1 MTRTRRHADTNGH
14 ENGHE
19 DTHRTGV
26 HGARTQRTQRH
37 APHGCPLRADAKTR
51 TARVV
56 IEIEPASRDIEART
70 RRHAPH
76 VTRTRRH
83 ADTNGHEDTHRT
95 GVHRTDT
102 KTRTARVS
110 IERTRRHAPHGC
122 PWRADATDAKTRTA
136 QRTQR
141 HAPHGCP
148 LRADANARTQ
158 RHAPHGWS
166 LKLNRHRVISN
177 GHEDTH
183 RTGVHRTDTKTR
195 TARVSMARGRNGR
208 KDTHRTG
215 GH

>member
-136 QRTQR
+136 RVVIEIEPASR
-141 HAPHGCP
+141 DI
-148 LRADANARTQ
+148 ADA
-158 RHAPHGWS
+158 
-166 LKLNRHRVISN
+166 
-177 GHEDTH
+177 
-183 RTGVHRTDTKTR
+183 DTKTR
-195 TARVSMARGRNGR
+195 TARVSIARGR